1 MFLEIINYNMDE
13 KQISRAYLE
22 TLSFSDLSVL
32 ADRFG
37 VDVPVDLDRRF
48 LIAELLEINEELNQ
62 SQEDMVVAQNSDD
75 DAQEFKLPHNYNET
89 QVSCVLANPAWLF
102 VFWNIGDSDFH
113 ALKKLGNYTLK
124 LRICTLESSKDALP
138 VEAFEIQTVNESQ
151 EQFVLLPTGKK
162 YIKVELVY
170 TTATSGKVLAFSP
183 VISIPQGAPI
193 LTDLQLGRDDDNFPE
208 IIKLSGMS
216 KILKNQYKNYRHSFS

>member
-1 MFLEIINYNMDE
+1 M
-13 KQISRAYLE
+13 
-22 TLSFSDLSVL
+22 
-32 ADRFG
+32 
-37 VDVPVDLDRRF
+37 
-48 LIAELLEINEELNQ
+48 
-62 SQEDMVVAQNSDD
+62 VAQHSDD
-75 DAQEFKLPHNYNET
+75 NLQDFKLPHNYNET

-216 KILKNQYKNYRHSFS
+216 KILKNQYIQL

>member
-1 MFLEIINYNMDE
+1 MDE

-37 VDVPVDLDRRF
+37 IDVPLDLDRRF

-62 SQEDMVVAQNSDD
+62 VQEEMVVASKADSEE
-75 DAQEFKLPHNYNET
+75 QEFKLPKNYNET

-102 VFWNIGDSDFH
+102 VFWNLGDADLH
-113 ALKKLGNYTLK
+113 MLKNLGSYSLK
-124 LRICTLESSKDALP
+124 LRVCSLESPKDP
-138 VEAFEIQTVNESQ
+138 VPEEAFEIQTVNDSQ

-162 YIKVELVY
+162 HIKIELVY
-170 TTATSGKVLAFSP
+170 VTSTTGKVLAFSP
-183 VISIPQGAPI
+183 VISIPQGAPVI
-193 LTDLQLGRDDDNFPE
+193 NDLQLGRDDEHFSE
-208 IIKLSGMS
+208 IIRLSGMT